1 MPGLL
6 NSRAKT
12 VFHILWW
19 YPLNLHMFRSGWSI
33 VVSDGFRYL
42 IILFDIL
49 SCPGAFVVLR
59 LSMFFSIS
67 VVVMVSLCFR

>member
-12 VFHILWW
+12 CFHILGW
-19 YPLNLHMFRSGWSI
+19 YSLNLHMFSSGWSI
-33 VVSDGFRYL
+33 DVSDGFRYL

-49 SCPGAFVVLR
+49 SCPGAFFVLR
-59 LSMFFSIS
+59 LSMVFSIS
-67 VVVMVSLCFR
+67 VVAMVSLCCR

>member
-12 VFHILWW
+12 VFHILGW
-19 YPLNLHMFRSGWSI
+19 YPLNLHMFSSGWSI
-33 VVSDGFRYL
+33 VVSDGFKYL

-49 SCPGAFVVLR
+49 SCPGAFLVLR
-59 LSMFFSIS
+59 LSMVFSIS

>member
-1 MPGLL
+1 MSGLL

-12 VFHILWW
+12 VFHILGW
-19 YPLNLHMFRSGWSI
+19 YPLNLHMLSSGLSI

-49 SCPGAFVVLR
+49 SCPGAFLVLR
-59 LSMFFSIS
+59 LSMILSIS
-67 VVVMVSLCFR
+67 VVVMVSLCV